1 MAKSS
6 GKVQPALAA
15 VYLKA
20 RLGYA
25 AANGKSIY
33 DLVCLALEKDGI
45 PKPAGLSNKQW
56 AIKNVEHIKRK
67 CGATHLGVIP
77 PAKSTAKPKTNKK
90 LAEEI
95 RKHKYSKYTKD
106 LFLFS
111 YEWRKLRMQALK
123 KHGAKCQCCGASP
136 ATGAVMNVDHIKPR
150 KTHPEL
156 ALDINNLQVLCH
168 ECNHGKGNWDMTDWR
183 ATTV

>member
-33 DLVCLALEKDGI
+33 DLVCMALEKDGI
-45 PKPAGLSNKQW
+45 PKPAGISNKQW
-56 AIKNVEHIKRK
+56 AIKNIEYIKRK
-67 CGATHLGVIP
+67 CGASHLGVIP

-106 LFLFS
+106 SFLFS